1 MSKLAAL
8 LVKLQAKA
16 EARRRA
22 EGGDGRSSSSSA
34 SSSAASSDSE
44 EQVSREEGSGG
55 DASVYG
61 SLAYWDARYETGE
74 IGAASGKKGELSNEW
89 FVGFNVFQA
98 AVEPHMPRQAHVL
111 VVGNGLSLLAEDLV
125 RAGWRDVCAI
135 DYSDTCTQRMR
146 ERASSAAA
154 EEEPCVSYRT
164 MDVTALQYESG
175 AVTTVLDKATL
186 DTMFNADDEQVA
198 VNRMLDETHRVLAPG
213 GKYVVVSYGEPEDRL
228 PALQQPR
235 FEWTLIDQATL
246 RKNNARFYVY
256 VLLKAERS

>member
-1 MSKLAAL
+1 LDGDRSAKLTP
-8 LVKLQAKA
+8 VV
-16 EARRRA
+16 RR
-22 EGGDGRSSSSSA
+22 
-34 SSSAASSDSE
+34 
-44 EQVSREEGSGG
+44 
-55 DASVYG
+55 
-61 SLAYWDARYETGE
+61 
-74 IGAASGKKGELSNEW
+74 
-89 FVGFNVFQA
+89 FVGFDVLRA
-98 AVEPHMPRQAHVL
+98 AVEAHMPREAHVL

-135 DYSDTCTQRMR
+135 DYSDTCTRRMR
-146 ERASSAAA
+146 ERASGAAAA
-154 EEEPCVSYRT
+154 EARVSYRT

-213 GKYVVVSYGEPEDRL
+213 GVYVVVSYGEPEDRL

-256 VLLKAERS
+256 VMLKAAQS